1 MTDEKKE
8 ELAKETEAP
17 KPAVAPVQAETP
29 QVAAASPAPAPV
41 DAAQTP
47 VDAAPAKDE
56 KKAAAPVK
64 QERPANCAGC
74 KKSIK
79 NKRWYYRNGKYYCTK
94 RCWSTTNKKPA
105 KTEETP
111 KA

>member
-8 ELAKETEAP
+8 ESTKEVESPKLPEAS
-17 KPAVAPVQAETP
+17 VQAEAAQT
-29 QVAAASPAPAPV
+29 VAASPAPV
-41 DAAQTP
+41 SE
-47 VDAAPAKDE
+47 DAAPAKDE
-56 KKAAAPVK
+56 KKTAAPVK

-79 NKRWYYRNGKYYCTK
+79 NKCWYYRNGKYYCTK

-105 KTEETP
+105 KTEEPP

>member
-8 ELAKETEAP
+8 EATKETESP
-17 KPAVAPVQAETP
+17 KLPEAPVQA
-29 QVAAASPAPAPV
+29 ASASPAPASEG
-41 DAAQTP
+41 
-47 VDAAPAKDE
+47 AAPAKDE

-64 QERPANCAGC
+64 QERPVNCAGC

-94 RCWSTTNKKPA
+94 RCWGTTNKKPA
-105 KTEETP
+105 KTEEP
-111 KA
+111 PNKA

>member
-8 ELAKETEAP
+8 ELPKEAEAP
-17 KPAVAPVQAETP
+17 KPAEAPIRPEASQAA
-29 QVAAASPAPAPV
+29 VASPEPTPDGAPAPV
-41 DAAQTP
+41 
-47 VDAAPAKDE
+47 KDE

>member
-8 ELAKETEAP
+8 ELAKESESP
-17 KPAVAPVQAETP
+17 KPVVAPVQAETS

-41 DAAQTP
+41 D
-47 VDAAPAKDE
+47 VAPAKDE

-64 QERPANCAGC
+64 QEKPANCAGC

>member
-8 ELAKETEAP
+8 ELAKEPEAP
-17 KPAVAPVQAETP
+17 KPAEAPVQAEVS
-29 QVAAASPAPAPV
+29 QAAAASPAP
-41 DAAQTP
+41 TP
-47 VDAAPAKDE
+47 DGATQANGE
-56 KKAAAPVK
+56 KKVAAPVK

-111 KA
+111 KV